1 MKSTALSAA
10 ALILAGVS
18 SVMAGPREDAA
29 AAAVSAP
36 AAAAPAAKPPAE
48 VQINFAN
55 HGGIWDWSVVDNR
68 TLLIQDRSRRWYK
81 ATLLVNCTD
90 LPFDQKLGFESNAD
104 GSFDKFSVIQTRQQ
118 RCPLVSLVRTD
129 APVSKKSKKTDAA
142 KPASVTP
149 TPTPAPTADVK
160 PIG

>member
-1 MKSTALSAA
+1 MKRKALAA
-10 ALILAGVS
+10 AVLVLAGAS
-18 SVMAGPREDAA
+18 SVLAGPRDDAA
-29 AAAVSAP
+29 APAASAP
-36 AAAAPAAKPPAE
+36 AAAAPAAKPLPE

-55 HGGIWDWSVVDNR
+55 HGGIWDWSVVDDK

-81 ATLLVNCTD
+81 ATLLVNCID

-104 GSFDKFSVIQTRQQ
+104 GSFDKFSAIQTRQQ
-118 RCPLVSLVRTD
+118 RCPLISLVRTD

-149 TPTPAPTADVK
+149 TPAPTADVK
-160 PIG
+160 PIS

>member
-10 ALILAGVS
+10 ALILASAS
-18 SVMAGPREDAA
+18 SVMAGPRED
-29 AAAVSAP
+29 VAP
-36 AAAAPAAKPPAE
+36 AASAPAAPAAKPLPEAR
-48 VQINFAN
+48 INFAN
-55 HGGIWDWSVVDNR
+55 HGGIWDWSVVDNK
-68 TLLIQDRSRRWYK
+68 TILIQDRSRRWYK
-81 ATLLVNCTD
+81 ATLLVNCID

-118 RCPLVSLVRTD
+118 RCPLISLVRTD

-149 TPTPAPTADVK
+149 TPAPTSDVR
-160 PIG
+160 PLG